1 VIHLVGIAE
10 CAGAIVDDEEV
21 ISLVDAVTVTKVVIV
36 VVDLKDVGTLED
48 EDTGELG
55 GSGWSIR
62 ETLKKTTGDSRS
74 EVSARPARSRLEMAP
89 VL

>member
-1 VIHLVGIAE
+1 VIHLVGVAWAEVVVLVDSVVWIPVGDPE

-48 EDTGELG
+48 EDTG
-55 GSGWSIR
+55 
-62 ETLKKTTGDSRS
+62 
-74 EVSARPARSRLEMAP
+74 
-89 VL
+89 